1 MIVTCEHCH
10 TRYLVAAHLLLP
22 EGRRVRCAGCHH
34 EWLQPPTEDEDESDK
49 GASDSGVVDDL
60 PDLDPLPPM
69 DDKFDDK
76 DDFDDLPDLDS
87 ALNKKDSF
95 ADILDT
101 LKPEPEER
109 LPVHIPK
116 PQKKV
121 RNGGGV
127 VGSVLT
133 AIMLFC
139 AVAAGLYQ
147 FRGDVMRLWQ
157 PSFAIYDALH
167 IAVPMAG
174 QGLAIDKVEAAAQAD
189 GSVKVTGRIIN
200 LTGVDTV
207 VPKISL
213 VVRGAD
219 GTELTQWNADA
230 PVPLLHK
237 ESDTVFESTHPAIPD
252 AAQDIRVG
260 FGL

>member
-34 EWLQPPTEDEDESDK
+34 EWHQPPTEDEDESGR
-49 GASDSGVVDDL
+49 GASDSGDGDL
-60 PDLDPLPPM
+60 PDFEPLPPL
-69 DDKFDDK
+69 DDKFDNK

-139 AVAAGLYQ
+139 AVAAGLFQ
-147 FRGDVMRLWQ
+147 FRGDVVRLWQ
-157 PSFAIYDALH
+157 PSYALFDALH
-167 IAVPMAG
+167 IAVPLAG

-200 LTGVDTV
+200 LTSSDTL

-219 GTELTQWNADA
+219 GTELTRWIVDA
-230 PVPLLHK
+230 PVSLLHK
-237 ESDTVFESTHPAIPD
+237 ESDAVFETIRPALPD
-252 AAQDIRVG
+252 AAQDVRVG